1 MTSIRDTKASVLIQ
15 KTAQELKNVKEVQA
29 PEWSKFVKTGAGK
42 DRPPANDDWWHMRAA
57 SILRRIAVTGI
68 VGVSKLRTKYSCKKN
83 MGHAPERVYRASGKI
98 IRTIL
103 QQLEKAGLIKYNQRG
118 VKKGRE
124 ITPKGQSFLSKAA
137 KLAK

>member
-1 MTSIRDTKASVLIQ
+1 MTSIRDAKPSALIQ
-15 KTAQELKNVKEVQA
+15 KTAQELKAIKEMQA
-29 PEWSKFVKTGAGK
+29 PEWSRFVKTGAGK
-42 DRPPANDDWWHMRAA
+42 ERPPVAEDWWQTRAA
-57 SILRRIAVTGI
+57 AVLRRVAVTGL
-68 VGVSKLRTKYSCKKN
+68 VGVSKLRNKYSAKKN

-103 QQLEKAGLIKYNQRG
+103 QQLEKSGLVKYTQRG

-124 ITPKGQSFLSKAA
+124 ITPKGMSLLAKAA